1 MLSMTKLDTKCCY
14 TATFFAERYNQPFM
28 LGVFMLDVIMLS
40 GVAPIVVALNYRLF
54 CPKKFQYKWALKLRI
69 FVRSS

>member
-28 LGVFMLDVIMLS
+28 LLDVIMLS

-54 CPKKFQYKWALKLRI
+54 PKKIPIYVGLKVTHLCKK
-69 FVRSS
+69 FVRNFV